1 MTKEELIQ
9 KLHESAEEIDER
21 VTYNGCYEELYGYMF
36 DDIADMVKDSD
47 LVEVVRCKDCRYWET
62 VVKNAEYGLCRGQDM
77 FNNGWQTRE
86 RNFYCADGERK
97 NEVNND

>member
-47 LVEVVRCKDCRYWET
+47 LVEVVRCKDCARCIKSNSICSELDEE
-62 VVKNAEYGLCRGQDM
+62 VSGD
-77 FNNGWQTRE
+77 
-86 RNFYCADGERK
+86 FYCAMG
-97 NEVNND
+97 VANDD